1 MPDANE
7 GTVTVEKR
15 GHLLLIGLDRTNK
28 MNAFDKKMYRDLS
41 AAYGELQDDDEVRC
55 AVLFGEGDHFTGG
68 LDLPEW
74 TEAFADE
81 QFAQIP
87 EGGYDPLG
95 LQGPR
100 ISKPVVMAVHGWC
113 LTIGIE
119 LLLACDIRVAA
130 RDTKFAQIEIKR
142 GIYPVGGATVRMPA
156 EIGWGNAM
164 RYLLTGD
171 TFSGEEAYRM
181 GLVQEITEPGKQLE
195 RAIEIAET
203 IAAQAP
209 LGVYASLRSS
219 RIAQDAGMQAAFNVL
234 LRDLQP
240 LLASED
246 VQEGIQS
253 FIERREAVFKGK

>member
-1 MPDANE
+1 
-7 GTVTVEKR
+7 
-15 GHLLLIGLDRTNK
+15 
-28 MNAFDKKMYRDLS
+28 
-41 AAYGELQDDDEVRC
+41 
-55 AVLFGEGDHFTGG
+55 
-68 LDLPEW
+68 
-74 TEAFADE
+74 
-81 QFAQIP
+81 
-87 EGGYDPLG
+87 
-95 LQGPR
+95 
-100 ISKPVVMAVHGWC
+100 
-113 LTIGIE
+113 
-119 LLLACDIRVAA
+119 
-130 RDTKFAQIEIKR
+130 
-142 GIYPVGGATVRMPA
+142 
-156 EIGWGNAM
+156 
-164 RYLLTGD
+164 
-171 TFSGEEAYRM
+171 M

>member
-15 GHLLLIGLDRTNK
+15 GHVLMIGLDRTNK

-41 AAYGELQDDDEVRC
+41 AAYGELQDDDDVRC
-55 AVLFGEGDHFTGG
+55 GVLFGQGDHFTGG

-74 TEAFADE
+74 TAEFASE
-81 QFAQIP
+81 RFAQIP

-100 ISKPVVMAVHGWC
+100 ITKPVVIAVQGWC

-130 RDTKFAQIEIKR
+130 KDTRFAQIEIKR
-142 GIYPVGGATVRMPA
+142 GIYPVGGATVRLPA

-171 TFSGEEAYRM
+171 TFTGEEAYRL
-181 GLVQEITEPGKQLE
+181 GLVQEITEPGQQLD
-195 RAIEIAET
+195 RAVEIAEL
-203 IAAQAP
+203 IATQAP

-219 RIAQDAGMQAAFNVL
+219 RFAQEAGMQAAFNVL

-240 LLASED
+240 LLESED
-246 VQEGIQS
+246 VKEGVQS
-253 FIERREAVFKGK
+253 FVERRQAVFKGK